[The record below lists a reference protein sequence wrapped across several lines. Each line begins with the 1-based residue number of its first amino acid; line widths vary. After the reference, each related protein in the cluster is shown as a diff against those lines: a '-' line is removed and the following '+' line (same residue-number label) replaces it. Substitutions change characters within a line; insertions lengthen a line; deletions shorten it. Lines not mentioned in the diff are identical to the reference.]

1 MGNAKPLRLIAE
13 DEADLKVIS
22 AALQDSVA
30 KAGALKYQAKKRRF
44 SMEVN
49 RYRWED
55 ESKSRARAILSIESV
70 LGIKARALSKS
81 DPEMVISLLSIQ
93 FESGAEAPAGKVK
106 MLFAGDGE
114 LALDVEC
121 LDVTLLDGEQVWP
134 TKHEPGH
141 ESRKR

>member
-1 MGNAKPLRLIAE
+1 MADAKPLRLIAE
-13 DEADLKVIS
+13 DEADLEVIS

-55 ESKSRARAILSIESV
+55 DSKSRARAILAVESV
-70 LGIKARALSKS
+70 LGIKARGINKS
-81 DPEMVISLLSIQ
+81 DPEMVISLMSVK
-93 FESGAEAPAGKVK
+93 FEPGEEAPAGTVK
-106 MLFAGDGE
+106 MLFSGDGE

-121 LDVTLLDGEQVWP
+121 LDITLLDGVQVWP

-141 ESRKR
+141 EPRKR

>member
-1 MGNAKPLRLIAE
+1 MAEAKPLRLIAE

-22 AALQDSVA
+22 AALQDCVA

-55 ESKSRARAILSIESV
+55 DSKSRARAILSVDSV
-70 LGIKARALSKS
+70 LGIKARGLNKS
-81 DPEMVISLLSIQ
+81 DPEMVISLMSIT
-93 FESGAEAPAGKVK
+93 FEPGDEAPAGKVS
-106 MLFAGDGE
+106 MLFSGDGE

-121 LDVTLLDGEQVWP
+121 LDITLLDGQQVWP

-141 ESRKR
+141 EQRKR

>member
-1 MGNAKPLRLIAE
+1 MAEGKALRLVAE
-13 DEADLKVIS
+13 DEADLKIIS
-22 AALQDSVA
+22 AALQDAVA

-44 SMEVN
+44 SLELN

-55 ESKSRARAILSIESV
+55 DSKSRARSIFAIESV
-70 LGIKARALSKS
+70 LGVKGRGLNKS
-81 DPEMVISLLSIQ
+81 DPEMVISLLSIN
-93 FESGAEAPAGKVK
+93 FEPAAEAPAGTLR

-114 LALDVEC
+114 LALEVEC

-141 ESRKR
+141 EPRNT